1 MKIVSEQAHHWP
13 ASQSKMS
20 RIQSLGQRIADR
32 FSPQRIILF
41 GSHAYGT
48 PDDDSDVDLLVIM
61 PFRGQGFRKALEILN
76 DTDPDFPVDLL
87 VRTPEDAEKRYREG
101 DPLIRMAL
109 DHGKVLYEKHRQKN
123 Q

>member
-1 MKIVSEQAHHWP
+1 MKIVSEQAHNWP
-13 ASQSKMS
+13 VDRS
-20 RIQSLGQRIADR
+20 RMGQIQSLGRRIADR

-48 PDDDSDVDLLVIM
+48 PDEGSDVDLLVIM

-109 DHGKVLYEKHRQKN
+109 DFGKVLYEKRR
-123 Q
+123 